1 MRFALLPLQAI
12 ALPKAIHPPL
22 QLALLFAREL
32 GESPRPAFL
41 QTPPFKMFWVYLLSV
56 ALIGLTACR
65 STPVDSPRPTSPITQ
80 LSPSTQPSP
89 STKPK
94 VQDKPKVQEARKAPE
109 KPTSPDKTTIP
120 LTIYKLDNQCN
131 KFVSE
136 KVRVSKTKTLE
147 KTVGQV
153 LETIDNADFSL
164 AGYRVSVAKG
174 IATIDLRTAPGAK
187 RQLKSLS
194 NCEQLALYGG
204 LRKTLTG
211 NKAFKIKSVRFTDRG
226 QIIKP

>member
-1 MRFALLPLQAI
+1 
-12 ALPKAIHPPL
+12 
-22 QLALLFAREL
+22 
-32 GESPRPAFL
+32 
-41 QTPPFKMFWVYLLSV
+41 
-56 ALIGLTACR
+56 
-65 STPVDSPRPTSPITQ
+65 
-80 LSPSTQPSP
+80 
-89 STKPK
+89 